1 MRVGE
6 CMTHAVRIASPNET
20 IQQAARAM
28 AECDAGILPVGENDR
43 LVGMVTDRDIAVRG
57 LADGKG
63 PDTMVRDVM
72 SSEVQY
78 CFDDEPVE
86 AVLRKMGEQ
95 QIRRMPVLN
104 HHKRLVGIVSLGDLA
119 SNGQTA
125 RSGEALCDIAKP
137 GGLHSQMLH

>member
-57 LADGKG
+57 LAD
-63 PDTMVRDVM
+63 VM

-104 HHKRLVGIVSLGDLA
+104 HDKRLVGIVSLGDLA
-119 SNGQTA
+119 TNGQTA

-137 GGLHSQMLH
+137 GGLHSQTLH